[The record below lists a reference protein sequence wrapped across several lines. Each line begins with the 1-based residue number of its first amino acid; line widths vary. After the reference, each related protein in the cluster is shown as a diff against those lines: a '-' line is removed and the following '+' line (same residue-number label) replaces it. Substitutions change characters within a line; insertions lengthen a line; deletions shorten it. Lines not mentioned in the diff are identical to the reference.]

1 MALSQDVQDAIT
13 ECLKHAEDGGQLVQA
28 SSRLME
34 TLAKNGLSRVVRLK
48 PDEIGVHSQNRDGF
62 GLCPKDAHTLLSMI
76 ASVGFDGS
84 QTHPVCT
91 ELQPGDTMVDFNRKL
106 VESSGGLLPAIN
118 ETMMRY
124 ASLSCSHTNAALR
137 CALHEVASEEEL
149 VSLNGR
155 ISMSKIQSVDKA
167 LFDACHAGLEW
178 TVIHR
183 DVMSFSPQIAQ
194 LVQGACNVS
203 SHIAKGESE
212 WQILARMRSLMRT
225 QPHAEWNQVKKQVLQ
240 TKPQC
245 HEATPYMFTFLKN
258 FSHEGLMEGI
268 DTRIKGHT
276 STNKSLGKDFFV
288 QLSAQSKDWKQ
299 QFLHLRHAVLSLAY
313 TAEKSL
319 NALDVKKLLGKELGQ
334 RSTKAQ
340 DLMVKLRALLD
351 KEKLG
356 DSSSAI
362 QDLFH
367 QFQDHVILECLDKMK
382 DETPESLAC
391 SLVDEIEKHL
401 KKRITA
407 EFDGQNTANSRLQ
420 AVVSA
425 SSSGHS
431 VQFGFIDSSWI
442 YLITLFLI
450 LHLDFQ
456 RLIHATFPFS
466 FFKFVFLQ
474 LPRQLEYDEAG
485 NLKNPCQLVN
495 QMGFQ
500 VGANVIRGNCR
511 ATITSMQGSLV
522 QLSVDEGDFCTS
534 YEIKIESF
542 LKGEWWV
549 TKQKADIQKYSW
561 DNFHQFRPCS
571 SDNINFMCVK
581 GEVSRR
587 MIELEMQHEASY
599 KGLVLQTKPYK
610 SVFTAKQYAKGKLI
624 LVPSTSRIER
634 KACPGS
640 VALGSIRDIGL
651 YSWPCHGPPKR
662 DGDLDG
668 SFLCPFW
675 MVKRTNKESEAN
687 VEVRKVI
694 AEDQEN
700 NSVKIPL
707 MYNILGCIH

>member
-1 MALSQDVQDAIT
+1 LDQRQSLPRLTGESMALSQDVQDAIT

-194 LVQGACNVS
+194 LVQSACNVS

-340 DLMVKLRALLD
+340 DLMVKFRALLD

-367 QFQDHVILECLDKMK
+367 QFQDHLILECLDKMK

-407 EFDGQNTANSRLQ
+407 EFDGQNTANSKLQ

-431 VQFGFIDSSWI
+431 VQFGFIDSSCL

-450 LHLDFQ
+450 LAFGFST
-456 RLIHATFPFS
+456 IHATFPFS
-466 FFKFVFLQ
+466 FFKFVFL
-474 LPRQLEYDEAG
+474 
-485 NLKNPCQLVN
+485 
-495 QMGFQ
+495 
-500 VGANVIRGNCR
+500 
-511 ATITSMQGSLV
+511 
-522 QLSVDEGDFCTS
+522 
-534 YEIKIESF
+534 
-542 LKGEWWV
+542 
-549 TKQKADIQKYSW
+549 
-561 DNFHQFRPCS
+561 
-571 SDNINFMCVK
+571 
-581 GEVSRR
+581 
-587 MIELEMQHEASY
+587 
-599 KGLVLQTKPYK
+599 
-610 SVFTAKQYAKGKLI
+610 
-624 LVPSTSRIER
+624 
-634 KACPGS
+634 
-640 VALGSIRDIGL
+640 
-651 YSWPCHGPPKR
+651 
-662 DGDLDG
+662 
-668 SFLCPFW
+668 
-675 MVKRTNKESEAN
+675 
-687 VEVRKVI
+687 
-694 AEDQEN
+694 
-700 NSVKIPL
+700 
-707 MYNILGCIH
+707 